1 MTALPA
7 CLLVSLW
14 CVPIPLEVLGS
25 WHRGAPRGCSTG
37 KGWLTQQFWPMGYK
51 IMASQSA

>member
-14 CVPIPLEVLGS
+14 CVTIPLEVLGS
-25 WHRGAPRGCSTG
+25 WYPGALRGCSTG
-37 KGWLTQQFWPMGYK
+37 KGPLTQQFWSMGYR
-51 IMASQSA
+51 ITASQFA